1 MREFGKVHLIANP
14 AAQIGHGADAAADA
28 ARMLRAVL
36 GQDAVACSL
45 TNGPGH
51 AADLAEASA
60 AQGFGAVVALGGDG
74 IVNEAVGGLMR
85 LPRAQRPVF
94 GLIPVGSGNDYAR
107 TLGMRFDLNMETMVL
122 QVLGAEA
129 RPFDVGC
136 VNGRF
141 FAETLSF
148 GLDAAIALDTVER
161 RRRTGR
167 TGTVLYLESG
177 LDQLLFHLHPYRAE
191 IAFESACADRA
202 DARSGGA
209 GKGADKRGRGSA
221 AVEGPVSG
229 FALQPVVADSP
240 ASDDGGEALA
250 RDLFLMA
257 VQIGPTYGGGFR
269 ICPEARPDD
278 GLFDICMVDAAI
290 GKPKG
295 IVTFLRA
302 KNGGH
307 TRARHVEFRRVRS
320 LSVRVPA
327 GLAIQADGE
336 HVPPADV
343 YRIECV
349 PGALDALVAQ
359 G

>member
-36 GQDAVACSL
+36 GQDAVSCSL

-177 LDQLLFHLHPYRAE
+177 LDQLLFHLHPYRAHVV
-191 IAFESACADRA
+191 FDDGA
-202 DARSGGA
+202 DAGVTQERVERERREA
-209 GKGADKRGRGSA
+209 P
-221 AVEGPVSG
+221 AV
-229 FALQPVVADSP
+229 LDSHD
-240 ASDDGGEALA
+240 ARRAA

-278 GLFDICMVDAAI
+278 GMLDVCMVDAAI

-307 TRARHVEFRRVRS
+307 TRTKHVEFRRARS

-336 HVPPADV
+336 RVPQADV

-349 PGALDALVAQ
+349 PAALDVLVAQ
-359 G
+359 E

>member
-14 AAQIGHGADAAADA
+14 AAQIGRGANAATEA
-28 ARMLRAVL
+28 ARMLSAVL
-36 GQDAVACSL
+36 GEDAVSCSL
-45 TNGPGH
+45 TERPGH

-74 IVNEAVGGLMR
+74 IVNEAVNGLMR
-85 LPRAQRPVF
+85 LPRTKRPVF

-107 TLGMRFDLNMETMVL
+107 TLGIRFDLNMETMVL
-122 QVLGAEA
+122 QLLGAA
-129 RPFDVGC
+129 AHPFDVGR
-136 VNGRF
+136 VNGTC

-191 IAFESACADRA
+191 VEFVDGNDAAGCES
-202 DARSGGA
+202 
-209 GKGADKRGRGSA
+209 
-221 AVEGPVSG
+221 
-229 FALQPVVADSP
+229 F
-240 ASDDGGEALA
+240 A

-269 ICPEARPDD
+269 ICPEAAPDD
-278 GLFDICMVDAAI
+278 SLLDICTVDAAI

-295 IVTFLRA
+295 IITFLRA

-307 TRARHVEFRRVRS
+307 TRTRHVGFHRARAIT
-320 LSVRVPA
+320 VRVPQ

-336 HVPPADV
+336 RVTSADE
-343 YRIECV
+343 YRVECV
-349 PGALDALVAQ
+349 PAAIDVLVA
-359 G
+359 GEG